1 MGHKDLSNFG
11 KLFSEFKTAILSDV
25 DIRKMLYYDSPDALS
40 REAPSIETVSSYIFN
55 APLVESGIEDFGRNT
70 YIMIDLAR
78 IDTDTEDEDPSKDI
92 IAVFAITPVTTFTN
106 WMLDDNK
113 IRILEMTTRII
124 NKIDNHKFSPSGKAY
139 IPNIERTIISKQ
151 LFGYYIRV
159 VITDNQVQEEF

>member
-1 MGHKDLSNFG
+1 
-11 KLFSEFKTAILSDV
+11 
-25 DIRKMLYYDSPDALS
+25 
-40 REAPSIETVSSYIFN
+40 
-55 APLVESGIEDFGRNT
+55 
-70 YIMIDLAR
+70 
-78 IDTDTEDEDPSKDI
+78 
-92 IAVFAITPVTTFTN
+92 
-106 WMLDDNK
+106 MLDDNK